1 MVWDVVNYFV
11 SVIIFLV
18 YVDFGGMSIFDV
30 LIDGFD
36 IFSMQVWRC
45 VKFFL
50 FFLEIASALLIGN
63 VGASFFHERPAE
75 YQLFSLLVVVTR
87 MSMARLSFL
96 VVI

>member
-50 FFLEIASALLIGN
+50 
-63 VGASFFHERPAE
+63 
-75 YQLFSLLVVVTR
+75 
-87 MSMARLSFL
+87 
-96 VVI
+96 